1 MPAGFSTTDTVAAI
15 ATAAGESGIGI
26 IRISGEEA
34 LPIADR
40 VLDRSILDAGAYTI
54 HYRHAVT
61 CSCDNVENV
70 SCAFPGRIQE
80 KREILDDVL
89 VSVMLAPHSYTGE
102 NTVEINCHGGS
113 LVLQRVLEE
122 VLKAGARPAGPGEF
136 SKRAFLNGKMDLS
149 QAEAVM
155 DLIQAKNRY
164 AMEAA
169 VSQLQGGL
177 SDKVRELREEILNE
191 TAWIEAALDDP
202 EHYDLTGYPEEL
214 GKKLGILV
222 RRLENLIE
230 NAESGKVMKEGIST
244 VILGKPNAGKSSLL
258 NLLAGED
265 RAIVTEIAG
274 TTRDTLTEHIRMAGL
289 SLNLTDT
296 AGIRESTDRVE
307 QIGVEKA
314 RKAAA
319 DADLLLVMIDGSVPL
334 DKEDREILAS
344 SEGKQ
349 AVILLNKSDLP
360 QIVTA
365 EEIGKISKHKVI
377 VFSAKDG
384 TGLPEMEE
392 TVRYMFY
399 HNEINFNDQIYVT
412 SARHKN
418 ALEQAL
424 RSLKLVQNSISQGL
438 PEDFFSIDLQDAYQS
453 LGEITGETVGD
464 DVIDRIF
471 ERFCTGK

>member
-34 LPIADR
+34 LSIADR

-61 CSCDNVENV
+61 CSCGNMENA

-202 EHYDLTGYPEEL
+202 EHYDLTGYPEKL

>member
-26 IRISGEEA
+26 IRISGEDA

-40 VLDRSILDAGAYTI
+40 VLDRSILNAGAYTI

-61 CSCDNVENV
+61 CSCGNMENA
-70 SCAFPGRIQE
+70 SCAFPDRIQE

-365 EEIGKISKHKVI
+365 EDMDSFIKIEYGRIGADSNLTPREVI
-377 VFSAKDG
+377 RDFIEVLDIMQQHPGSTAESLLGGGEGFTFAP
-384 TGLPEMEE
+384 T
-392 TVRYMFY
+392 
-399 HNEINFNDQIYVT
+399 
-412 SARHKN
+412 
-418 ALEQAL
+418 ALEDQEP
-424 RSLKLVQNSISQGL
+424 V
-438 PEDFFSIDLQDAYQS
+438 EDEYAEF
-453 LGEITGETVGD
+453 TV
-464 DVIDRIF
+464 
-471 ERFCTGK
+471 

>member
-61 CSCDNVENV
+61 CSCDNVENA

-365 EEIGKISKHKVI
+365 EEIGKMSEHKVI

-424 RSLKLVQNSISQGL
+424 RSLKLVQNSIFQGL